1 MIATMKRLTLT
12 VILLVSISVT
22 SAHAA
27 DSPVKFLFAYGGI
40 SASALPLWIGKE
52 QGLFRKYSL
61 DPQLVFIIAGR
72 AAQAMVAGEVNIETN
87 GANHV
92 ANAVA
97 SGADMTMLL
106 SWENKL
112 GYLFVGRPTVKRAED
127 LKGKKVAIG
136 TPAGTASL
144 ATYVALD
151 YLGLNPK
158 RDNIALLGVGGN
170 PDRLAALLGG
180 GVDATSLGPEI
191 AQLATSQG
199 YPVLL
204 DLAKENVPF
213 QSSGLVTTKKFM
225 KTNPQLIES
234 VAKAIVE
241 AIAFMHNP
249 KNKKAVVDSIAKNL
263 RLDKADRLERAYQN
277 VVQELPRKPCPTVQG
292 VNSVLK
298 IMAQYGLN
306 PKALDL
312 KPEDVIDLSLCKRLD
327 DSGFME
333 RVYQGM

>member
-1 MIATMKRLTLT
+1 VRISAIAIALFLFA
-12 VILLVSISVT
+12 IPPSVR
-22 SAHAA
+22 SADLPA
-27 DSPVKFLFAYGGI
+27 KFLFAYGGI
-40 SASALPLWIGKE
+40 SASALPLWVGKE
-52 QGLFRKYSL
+52 QGLFRKYGL
-61 DPQLVFIIAGR
+61 DPQLVYIIAGR
-72 AAQAMVAGEVNIETN
+72 AAQAMVAGEVNIESN

-112 GYLFVGRPTVKRAED
+112 GYLFVGRPSVKRAED

-191 AQLATSQG
+191 AQMATSQG

-213 QSSGLVTTKKFM
+213 QSSGLVTTKRFL
-225 KTNPQLIES
+225 KTNPQLMEN
-234 VAKAIVE
+234 VGKAIVE

-249 KNKKAVVDSIAKNL
+249 KNKQAVVGSIAKNL
-263 RLDKADRLERAYQN
+263 RIDKPDRLERAYQN
-277 VVQELPRKPCPTVQG
+277 VIQELPRRPCPTMQG

-312 KPEDVIDLSLCKRLD
+312 KPEDVIDLSLCKKLD